1 MFLNFLVLVFHEH
14 ATIGYSL
21 IGSYKIRNDN
31 YVVSY
36 NQYKRA
42 VFVYTAT
49 HRNASISQMIIL

>member
-14 ATIGYSL
+14 ATIGCSL

-36 NQYKRA
+36 NQYAPKYENA
-42 VFVYTAT
+42 VNKAVNNRKF
-49 HRNASISQMIIL
+49 L